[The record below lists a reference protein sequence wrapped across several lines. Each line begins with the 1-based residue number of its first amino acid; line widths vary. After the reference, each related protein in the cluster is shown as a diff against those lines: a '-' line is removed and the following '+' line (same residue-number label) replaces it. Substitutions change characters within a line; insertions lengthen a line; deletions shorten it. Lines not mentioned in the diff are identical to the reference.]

1 MGKRKS
7 FEQKSVRGHEEEEDV
22 KFAKRRN
29 TLYKKAQELSILC
42 GSDIAVVVI
51 SRTTGKVSTYGS
63 PDPRTVI
70 GRYQSQ
76 KKNVQDCARSGS
88 GKAIMTKDEENTMK
102 HLLVPYGEE
111 NLGTIPNPEPVSTEP
126 FLLPG
131 LMEIPSSSSYSSW
144 MPSSSS
150 IQSSQPLAT
159 SYGCGY
165 GYGLDGLSYFDFDA
179 SCSGLIDPKFLNEE
193 ESGAPYGSASMMY
206 SSSSFS
212 SSGSGFV
219 FSSSQGQGSGF
230 HGLSAPDSQGCGLD
244 PNFLNQ
250 ERGAQYD
257 GSSIPI
263 SYSSSSSS
271 SSSVSSVLP
280 PSSSI
285 DCLQPMETP
294 PTGYGFDDPLSLDVT
309 ELEPSFDVGE
319 FLDEL
324 NRSNPISP
332 SSNGHGFNDD
342 DPMLFDI
349 SSSSNG
355 HGFSDD
361 NPLFFDMIDDD
372 PLFFYVN
379 EFLK

>member
-7 FEQKSVRGHEEEEDV
+7 SEQKSVQGHEEEEDV

-76 KKNVQDCARSGS
+76 KKNVQDCARSGFR
-88 GKAIMTKDEENTMK
+88 KLIMTKDEENTMK
-102 HLLVPYGEE
+102 HLLVPYEEE

-131 LMEIPSSSSYSSW
+131 LMEIPSSW

-159 SYGCGY
+159 SYGY
-165 GYGLDGLSYFDFDA
+165 GCGLDGLSYFDFDA
-179 SCSGLIDPKFLNEE
+179 SCSGLVDPKFLNEE
-193 ESGAPYGSASMMY
+193 ESGATYGSAPMIY

-212 SSGSGFV
+212 SSGSGFG
-219 FSSSQGQGSGF
+219 FLSSSSQGRGCGF
-230 HGLSAPDSQGCGLD
+230 NGLSALDSQGCGLD

-263 SYSSSSSS
+263 SYSSS

-324 NRSNPISP
+324 NRSHPISP
-332 SSNGHGFNDD
+332 SSNGPGFNDD
-342 DPMLFDI
+342 DPLLFDV
-349 SSSSNG
+349 N
-355 HGFSDD
+355 DD
-361 NPLFFDMIDDD
+361 GPLFFDMIDDD
-372 PLFFYVN
+372 PLLFDVN